1 MVGVVTVTVWRS
13 EGMVGVVTV
22 TVWRSEVMVGV
33 VTVTTCVAVGSA
45 RCRQRAHYEARSG
58 DYISPA
64 QLSVGAQ
71 TDRTCAVR
79 G

>member
-1 MVGVVTVTVWRS
+1 MLTRVSHKVLTDDTTVWRS
-13 EGMVGVVTV
+13 EGMVGVVT
-22 TVWRSEVMVGV
+22 V